1 MNDSMINPS
10 VLDLLKKTEDR
21 YSLVIISS
29 KRARQIIA
37 GEEGL
42 VKVPSGKP
50 LTTAINELN
59 EGLVHFE
66 RPDLDKIKEENEEE

>member
-1 MNDSMINPS
+1 MSDSMINPS

-37 GEEGL
+37 GEEEL

-50 LTTAINELN
+50 LTTAI
-59 EGLVHFE
+59 
-66 RPDLDKIKEENEEE
+66 K